1 MKRMMKT
8 SERISNVKSALWFAQ
23 RKVPRYVMQETG
35 MAVYD
40 AVKAIIP
47 ALLVSLAFVTLTTV
61 VGASAGAAVGSLGA
75 GVGAVPLGVA
85 GGSIGFKA
93 GLWILNIVGLAFL
106 IEYMRGSLWEAT
118 RHIEAGVRRA
128 WGPTE
133 KYPYYPYDGDVF
145 GASEEIALGA
155 AIVIRCILEG
165 IVLYLTVKGV
175 SRLPELVANLKRS
188 KFGETFAVW
197 VEQNYEQMLS
207 NPKLTRRVGT
217 GTAKDQPA
225 RVLTDHATMQEQPR
239 PGAKTDIENK
249 LDKSYHYTEAKWAES
264 IKKRGLREGSYA
276 TPSGELSPLQAQ
288 IELALPPNKT
298 APNTKIKID
307 LDGLR
312 KAGYDIPEITRV
324 SGTVKGADG
333 RVYQMP
339 GGGYEMKFPYQIPPK
354 YLEVILPK

>member
-61 VGASAGAAVGSLGA
+61 VGAGAGAAVGSLGA

-175 SRLPELVANLKRS
+175 SRLPELIANLKRS

-239 PGAKTDIENK
+239 PGQTKKELPPLRQKYVDDVAKLK
-249 LDKSYHYTEAKWAES
+249 DKANTM
-264 IKKRGLREGSYA
+264 KKEGYSDEEIARILHDERNALKVQYREL
-276 TPSGELSPLQAQ
+276 TPSNVLKK
-288 IELALPPNKT
+288 IETRNIQKYGD
-298 APNTKIKID
+298 KIGPSVDQLKESGKSWSDIID
-307 LDGLR
+307 S
-312 KAGYDIPEITRV
+312 ATR
-324 SGTVKGADG
+324 T
-333 RVYQMP
+333 
-339 GGGYEMKFPYQIPPK
+339 GGKDLGF
-354 YLEVILPK
+354 